1 MYKYAVSTVKATE
14 RTKTLDEKVVSLLLK
29 QVLVL

>member
-1 MYKYAVSTVKATE
+1 MYKYAVSTVKGTE

-29 QVLVL
+29 RVLVL